1 MKLNENNF
9 LSFFLMTLVLV
20 NFSHKLSKNSN
31 GLNEEKQIMSLT
43 CYQIEKNDSKER
55 NSGKTA
61 DIVQYQDWPQ
71 RTFLLFAPINLFL
84 LDLISSNIPGLL
96 NVSRVYL

>member
-1 MKLNENNF
+1 
-9 LSFFLMTLVLV
+9 MTLVLV

-61 DIVQYQDWPQ
+61 DIVQYH
-71 RTFLLFAPINLFL
+71 
-84 LDLISSNIPGLL
+84 S
-96 NVSRVYL
+96 